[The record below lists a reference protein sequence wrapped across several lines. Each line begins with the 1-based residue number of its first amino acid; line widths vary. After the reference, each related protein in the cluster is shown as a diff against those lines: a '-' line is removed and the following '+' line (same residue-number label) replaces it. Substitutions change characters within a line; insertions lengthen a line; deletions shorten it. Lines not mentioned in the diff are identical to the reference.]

1 MTTIGRPLRGA
12 QLVTP
17 PYQPR
22 ISDSRAAAAA
32 RQRTAIRNAFTPSN
46 TAVGSGSIRIGTRPA
61 PGRSV
66 PRTAVIP
73 GAAPRGR
80 IGVTSWN
87 AVERHGGL
95 SAKFGSLLM
104 PTAILF
110 GAFFILTIL
119 FVTIFSL
126 RLMSSLRRHLDR
138 KYQQTAQEFRDA
150 LQALD
155 AAKAPPP
162 PPLLPPPPPGA
173 GKAAA
178 LPSA

>member
-32 RQRTAIRNAFTPSN
+32 RQRAAIRSAFAPSN
-46 TAVGSGSIRIGTRPA
+46 AATGTGSIRIGTRLPTGA
-61 PGRSV
+61 PI

-73 GAAPRGR
+73 GATPRGR

-95 SAKFGSLLM
+95 SAKLGSLLM
-104 PTAILF
+104 PTAVLF
-110 GAFFILTIL
+110 GAFFVLTIL
-119 FVTIFSL
+119 SIEIATSTAKVTTL
-126 RLMSSLRRHLDR
+126 MNEQTRLMEEIRVGETDMSRLGREPAVRRRVTSLGVVQLAD
-138 KYQQTAQEFRDA
+138 
-150 LQALD
+150 
-155 AAKAPPP
+155 
-162 PPLLPPPPPGA
+162 PLVVEVR
-173 GKAAA
+173 
-178 LPSA
+178 

>member
-1 MTTIGRPLRGA
+1 MTTIGRSIRGA

-32 RQRTAIRNAFTPSN
+32 RQRAAIRNAFQPQQAATG
-46 TAVGSGSIRIGTRPA
+46 TGSIRVRARPLLGTP
-61 PGRSV
+61 V

-95 SAKFGSLLM
+95 SAKLGSLLM
-104 PTAILF
+104 PTAVLF

-119 FVTIFSL
+119 SIEIATSSAKVAMLIDGQE
-126 RLMSSLRRHLDR
+126 RLMEEIRVGETEMSRLGREPAVRRRVTNLGVVQLAD
-138 KYQQTAQEFRDA
+138 
-150 LQALD
+150 
-155 AAKAPPP
+155 
-162 PPLLPPPPPGA
+162 PLVVEVR
-173 GKAAA
+173 
-178 LPSA
+178 

>member
-22 ISDSRAAAAA
+22 IADGRAAAAA
-32 RQRTAIRNAFTPSN
+32 RQRAAIRHAFTPNSAAAG
-46 TAVGSGSIRIGTRPA
+46 TGSIRVGVRPA
-61 PGRSV
+61 PGSPV

-95 SAKFGSLLM
+95 SAKLGSLMM
-104 PTAILF
+104 PTAVLF

-119 FVTIFSL
+119 SIEISTSSAKVTAL
-126 RLMSSLRRHLDR
+126 VDEQTRLMEVIRVGETDMSRLGREPAVRRRVTNLGVVQLAD
-138 KYQQTAQEFRDA
+138 
-150 LQALD
+150 
-155 AAKAPPP
+155 
-162 PPLLPPPPPGA
+162 PLVVEVR
-173 GKAAA
+173 
-178 LPSA
+178 

>member
-1 MTTIGRPLRGA
+1 MTTIGRSIRGA

-32 RQRTAIRNAFTPSN
+32 RQRAAIRNAFQPQQAATG
-46 TAVGSGSIRIGTRPA
+46 TGSIRVGARPLLGTP
-61 PGRSV
+61 V

-95 SAKFGSLLM
+95 SAKLGSLLM
-104 PTAILF
+104 PTAVLF

-119 FVTIFSL
+119 SIEIATSSAKVAMLIDGQE
-126 RLMSSLRRHLDR
+126 RLMEEIRVGETEMSRLGREPAVRRRVTNLGVVQLAD
-138 KYQQTAQEFRDA
+138 
-150 LQALD
+150 
-155 AAKAPPP
+155 
-162 PPLLPPPPPGA
+162 PLVVEVR
-173 GKAAA
+173 
-178 LPSA
+178 

>member
-32 RQRTAIRNAFTPSN
+32 RQRTAIRNAFTPLS
-46 TAVGSGSIRIGTRPA
+46 TATGTGSIRIGTRLPA
-61 PGRSV
+61 GAPI

-95 SAKFGSLLM
+95 SAKLGSLLM
-104 PTAILF
+104 PTAVLF

-119 FVTIFSL
+119 SIEIATSTAKVTTL
-126 RLMSSLRRHLDR
+126 VDEQTRLMEEIRVGETDMSRLGREPAVRRRVTNLGVVQLAD
-138 KYQQTAQEFRDA
+138 
-150 LQALD
+150 
-155 AAKAPPP
+155 
-162 PPLLPPPPPGA
+162 PLVVEVR
-173 GKAAA
+173 
-178 LPSA
+178 

>member
-32 RQRTAIRNAFTPSN
+32 RQRAAIRGAFTPSN
-46 TAVGSGSIRIGTRPA
+46 AATGTGSIRIGIRLPA
-61 PGRSV
+61 GAPI

-87 AVERHGGL
+87 AVERHGG
-95 SAKFGSLLM
+95 
-104 PTAILF
+104 
-110 GAFFILTIL
+110 
-119 FVTIFSL
+119 
-126 RLMSSLRRHLDR
+126 
-138 KYQQTAQEFRDA
+138 
-150 LQALD
+150 
-155 AAKAPPP
+155 
-162 PPLLPPPPPGA
+162 
-173 GKAAA
+173 
-178 LPSA
+178 

>member
-17 PYQPR
+17 LYQPR

-32 RQRTAIRNAFTPSN
+32 RQRTAIRKAFTPSS

-61 PGRSV
+61 PGSSV

-119 FVTIFSL
+119 SIEIATSSTKVNALVDEQT
-126 RLMSSLRRHLDR
+126 RLMEEIRVGETDMSRLGREPAVRRRVTGLGVVQLVD
-138 KYQQTAQEFRDA
+138 
-150 LQALD
+150 
-155 AAKAPPP
+155 
-162 PPLLPPPPPGA
+162 PLVVEVR
-173 GKAAA
+173 
-178 LPSA
+178 

>member
-1 MTTIGRPLRGA
+1 MTTIGRSIRGA

-32 RQRTAIRNAFTPSN
+32 RQRIAIRNAFQPISA
-46 TAVGSGSIRIGTRPA
+46 AVGTGSIRVGTRPA
-61 PGRSV
+61 PGTPV

-80 IGVTSWN
+80 IGVSSWN

-95 SAKFGSLLM
+95 SAKLGSLLM
-104 PTAILF
+104 PTAVIF

-119 FVTIFSL
+119 SIEIATSSAKVTTLIDEQT
-126 RLMSSLRRHLDR
+126 RLMEEIRVGETDVSRLGREPAVRRRVTSLGVVQLAD
-138 KYQQTAQEFRDA
+138 
-150 LQALD
+150 
-155 AAKAPPP
+155 
-162 PPLLPPPPPGA
+162 PLVVEVR
-173 GKAAA
+173 
-178 LPSA
+178 

>member
-32 RQRTAIRNAFTPSN
+32 RQRAAIRGAFTPSN
-46 TAVGSGSIRIGTRPA
+46 AATGTGSIRIGIRLPA
-61 PGRSV
+61 GAPI

-95 SAKFGSLLM
+95 SAKLGSLLM
-104 PTAILF
+104 PTAVLF
-110 GAFFILTIL
+110 GAFFVLTIL
-119 FVTIFSL
+119 SIEIATSTAKVTTL
-126 RLMSSLRRHLDR
+126 MDEQTRLMEEIRVGETDMSRLGREPAVRRRVTNLGVVQLAD
-138 KYQQTAQEFRDA
+138 
-150 LQALD
+150 
-155 AAKAPPP
+155 
-162 PPLLPPPPPGA
+162 PLVVEVR
-173 GKAAA
+173 
-178 LPSA
+178 

>member
-22 ISDSRAAAAA
+22 ISDGRAAAAA
-32 RQRTAIRNAFTPSN
+32 RQRAAIRNAFRPQAGAT
-46 TAVGSGSIRIGTRPA
+46 GSGSIRVGVRPA
-61 PGRSV
+61 PGTPT

-95 SAKFGSLLM
+95 SAQLGALMM
-104 PTAILF
+104 PTAVFF
-110 GAFFILTIL
+110 GAVFILTIL
-119 FVTIFSL
+119 SIAISTSNAVVTSL
-126 RLMSSLRRHLDR
+126 VDEQTRLMEEIRVGETDMSRLGREPAVRRRVTGLGVVQLTD
-138 KYQQTAQEFRDA
+138 
-150 LQALD
+150 
-155 AAKAPPP
+155 
-162 PPLLPPPPPGA
+162 PLVVEVR
-173 GKAAA
+173 
-178 LPSA
+178 

>member
-12 QLVTP
+12 RLVTP

-32 RQRTAIRNAFTPSN
+32 RQRAAIRNAFQPSAAA
-46 TAVGSGSIRIGTRPA
+46 TGTGSIRVGTRPQPGA
-61 PGRSV
+61 PI

-80 IGVTSWN
+80 IGVSSWN

-95 SAKFGSLLM
+95 SAKLGSLLM
-104 PTAILF
+104 PTAVLF

-119 FVTIFSL
+119 SIEIATSRAKVTIL
-126 RLMSSLRRHLDR
+126 VDEQTRLMEEIRVGETDMSRLGREPAVRRRVTSPGVVQLVD
-138 KYQQTAQEFRDA
+138 
-150 LQALD
+150 
-155 AAKAPPP
+155 
-162 PPLLPPPPPGA
+162 PLVVEVR
-173 GKAAA
+173 
-178 LPSA
+178 

>member
-12 QLVTP
+12 RLVTP

-32 RQRTAIRNAFTPSN
+32 RQRAAIRNAFQPSAAA
-46 TAVGSGSIRIGTRPA
+46 TGTGSIRVGTRPQPGA
-61 PGRSV
+61 PI

-80 IGVTSWN
+80 IGVSSWN

-95 SAKFGSLLM
+95 SAKLGSLLM
-104 PTAILF
+104 PTAVLF

-119 FVTIFSL
+119 SIEIAASRAKVTIL
-126 RLMSSLRRHLDR
+126 VDEQTRLMEEIRVGETDMSRLGREPAVRRRVTSPGVVQLVD
-138 KYQQTAQEFRDA
+138 
-150 LQALD
+150 
-155 AAKAPPP
+155 
-162 PPLLPPPPPGA
+162 PLVVEVR
-173 GKAAA
+173 
-178 LPSA
+178 